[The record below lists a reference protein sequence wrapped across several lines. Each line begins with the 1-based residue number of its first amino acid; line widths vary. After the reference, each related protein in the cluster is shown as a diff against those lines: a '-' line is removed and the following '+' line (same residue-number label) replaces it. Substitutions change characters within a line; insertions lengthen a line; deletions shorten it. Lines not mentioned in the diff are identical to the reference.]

1 MSTTGTQAQD
11 EFSVSNVAPVPGK
24 VTYTIVTDYPSHPGS
39 TAKLV
44 MGYVVERPGQDREYL
59 TNQGDDAPDPAFRDQ
74 LDAAVDHYKAWAAK
88 H

>member
-1 MSTTGTQAQD
+1 MSTSSAQARNG
-11 EFSVSNVAPVPGK
+11 FHVSNVAPVPDK
-24 VTYTIVTDYPSHPGS
+24 ITYTVVTDYPSHPGS

-59 TNQGDDAPDPAFRDQ
+59 NNQGDDAPDPVFRDQ
-74 LDAAVDHYKAWAAK
+74 LDAAVDHYQAWAAK

>member
-1 MSTTGTQAQD
+1 MSSNQESASTS
-11 EFSVSNVAPVPGK
+11 FYVSNVTPVPDK
-24 VTYTIVTDYPSHPGS
+24 ITYTVVIDAEIGG

-44 MGYVVERPGQDREYL
+44 MGYVVERQGQDREYL
-59 TNQGDDAPDPAFRDQ
+59 NSQGGDAPSPRFRDE